1 MESPIANDSPCR
13 GTPKDLTF
21 SPSYPSGHA
30 TVGAMNAVLLAQMV
44 PERRDALFA
53 RGWAYGDARVI
64 SGVHFPSDIE
74 AGRILGT
81 MLLGLLEQNNQF
93 RADLVSSRRELRRV
107 LGYP

>member
-1 MESPIANDSPCR
+1 
-13 GTPKDLTF
+13 
-21 SPSYPSGHA
+21 
-30 TVGAMNAVLLAQMV
+30 MNAILLAQMV
-44 PERRDALFA
+44 PERSEALFA

-81 MLLGLLEQNNQF
+81 LLLALLEQDSRF
-93 RADLVSSRRELRRV
+93 RADLASSRSELRRA